1 MRIKKFMLLISL
13 LLATSTVFCVGC
25 RSTVNGEASS
35 TTEVNHITPLATSPV
50 SENASDH
57 HITVMGLRGVKIYIT
72 DPQGRHLG
80 IAPTSQEIVIE
91 IPGASFENNPIWE
104 EAARGDA
111 TKEPEQLVIAHIP
124 HPTEG
129 LYQIQIF
136 GVLESLG
143 GGLGLSVRKGEG
155 EETRRLV
162 QIGSEQTMPIEYQFT
177 YSLEDEELITELVMI
192 NNEK

>member
-1 MRIKKFMLLISL
+1 MRIRKFTLLISFL
-13 LLATSTVFCVGC
+13 IVTSIAFCAGC
-25 RSTVNGEASS
+25 RFAVNGEVSS
-35 TTEVNHITPLATSPV
+35 TTEVDNTTPLVTSSV
-50 SENASDH
+50 SENVSDH
-57 HITVMGLRGVKIYIT
+57 HITIMGLRGVKIYIT

-111 TKEPEQLVIAHIP
+111 NEEPEQLVIAHIP
-124 HPTEG
+124 HPIEG
-129 LYQIQIF
+129 LYQIQTF

-143 GGLGLSVRKGEG
+143 GGLGLTVRKSDG

-162 QIGSEQTMPIEYQFT
+162 QIDSEQTMPIEYKFT
-177 YSLEDEELITELVMI
+177 YSLEDEELITELVLV